1 MRRREFIIAVAGAA
15 LVPSLSHTQKPGQV
29 RHIGILVF
37 SQQDRL
43 VIEPCLRELQTL
55 GYVDGK
61 TVAIEY
67 RDAEGNYERLPELAA
82 ELVGLN
88 PDVIFSF
95 GGEQAPI
102 VKGATA
108 SIPIVVVVSNDP
120 VASGLVAS
128 LARPG
133 GNVTGVTYVHD
144 QLAGKTIEL
153 LREAAPWVSRVAILW
168 NPNHA
173 DAEFRETQRAARVLQ
188 VQLQS
193 LEVRESGDFEGAFQ
207 AAARERAEALIVA
220 GSRVLSLHRQ
230 QIGDF
235 AAKNRMVLV
244 GTPRWLLEA
253 GALLTYG
260 PNAAELNRRAATYV
274 DKILR
279 GAKPADLPM
288 QQPATFELAINL
300 KTARALGL
308 TIPPS
313 LLARADEVIE

>member
-1 MRRREFIIAVAGAA
+1 MKRREFIIALTAA
-15 LVPSLSHTQKPGQV
+15 AIVPSLSHAQKPRQV
-29 RHIGILVF
+29 RHIGILLF
-37 SQQDRL
+37 SQQDRV

-67 RDAEGNYERLPELAA
+67 KDAEGNYERLPGLAA
-82 ELVGLN
+82 ELVSLG

-102 VKGATA
+102 MKAATA

-120 VASGLVAS
+120 VASGLVVS

-153 LREAAPWVSRVAILW
+153 LKEAAPWVSRVAMLW

-173 DAEFRETQRAARVLQ
+173 DAEFRETQRAAPMLQ

-207 AAARERAEALIVA
+207 AAIRERAEALIVA
-220 GSRVLSLHRQ
+220 GSRILFLHRKR
-230 QIGDF
+230 IGDF
-235 AAKNRMVLV
+235 TAKNRVVLV
-244 GTPRWLLEA
+244 GTSKWLLEA
-253 GALLTYG
+253 GALLIYG
-260 PNAAELNRRAATYV
+260 ANAAELNRRAATYV
-274 DKILR
+274 HKILR

-288 QQPATFELAINL
+288 QQPATFELTINL
-300 KTARALGL
+300 KAAKAFGL
-308 TIPPS
+308 TIPPT
-313 LLARADEVIE
+313 LIARADEVIE

>member
-1 MRRREFIIAVAGAA
+1 MRRREFIIALAGAT
-15 LVPSLSHTQKPGQV
+15 LVPSLSQAQKLRQF
-29 RHIGILVF
+29 RHIGILLF
-37 SQQDRL
+37 SQQDRV
-43 VIEPCLRELQTL
+43 VIEPCLHELRTL

-61 TVAIEY
+61 TIAIEY
-67 RDAEGNYERLPELAA
+67 RDAEGNYERLRELAA
-82 ELVGLN
+82 ELVSLN

-95 GGEQAPI
+95 GGEQAPL
-102 VKGATA
+102 VKAATA

-120 VASGLVAS
+120 VASGLVPS

-173 DAEFRETQRAARVLQ
+173 DAEFRETQRAAPVLQ
-188 VQLQS
+188 IQLQS
-193 LEVRESGDFEGAFQ
+193 IEVREAGDFEGAFQ

-220 GSRVLSLHRQ
+220 GSRILSLHRQ

-235 AAKNRMVLV
+235 TAKNRIVLV

-288 QQPATFELAINL
+288 QQPATFELTINL
-300 KTARALGL
+300 KPAKTFGL
-308 TIPPS
+308 TIPPT

>member
-1 MRRREFIIAVAGAA
+1 MRRREFIVALTSAA
-15 LVPSLSHTQKPGQV
+15 ILPSLSRAQQPRRV
-29 RHIGILVF
+29 RRIGILLF
-37 SQQDRL
+37 AQQDQA
-43 VIEPCLRELQTL
+43 VIRPCLDELQTL

-82 ELVGLN
+82 ELVQLN

-95 GGEQAPI
+95 GGEQAPL
-102 VKGATA
+102 VKAATA

-173 DAEFRETQRAARVLQ
+173 DAEFRETRRAAPVLQ

-193 LEVRESGDFEGAFQ
+193 LEVRGDFEGAFQ
-207 AAARERAEALIVA
+207 AALRERAEALIVA
-220 GSRVLSLHRQ
+220 GSRILSLNRK

-235 AAKNRMVLV
+235 TAKNRLVLV
-244 GTPRWLLEA
+244 GTPKWLLEA

-260 PNAAELNRRAATYV
+260 PNAVELNRRAATYV

-288 QQPATFELAINL
+288 QQPATFDLTINL
-300 KTARALGL
+300 KSAKALGI
-308 TIPPS
+308 TVPPS

>member
-1 MRRREFIIAVAGAA
+1 
-15 LVPSLSHTQKPGQV
+15 
-29 RHIGILVF
+29 
-37 SQQDRL
+37 
-43 VIEPCLRELQTL
+43 
-55 GYVDGK
+55 
-61 TVAIEY
+61 
-67 RDAEGNYERLPELAA
+67 
-82 ELVGLN
+82 
-88 PDVIFSF
+88 VIFSF

-102 VKGATA
+102 VKAATA

-120 VASGLVAS
+120 VASELVAS

-153 LREAAPWVSRVAILW
+153 LKEAAPWVSRVAILW

-173 DAEFRETQRAARVLQ
+173 DAEFHETQRAAPLLQ

-207 AAARERAEALIVA
+207 AATRQRAEALIVV
-220 GSRVLSLHRQ
+220 GSRILLLHRQ

-235 AAKNRMVLV
+235 SAKNRIVLV
-244 GTPRWLLEA
+244 GTPRWLLDS

-260 PNAAELNRRAATYV
+260 PNAAELNRRAAAYV

-279 GAKPADLPM
+279 GAKLADLPM
-288 QQPATFELAINL
+288 QQPATFELSINL
-300 KTARALGL
+300 KSARSLGL
-308 TIPPS
+308 TLPPS
-313 LLARADEVIE
+313 LLAR

>member
-1 MRRREFIIAVAGAA
+1 MRRRNFISLLGVAAA
-15 LVPSLSHTQKPGQV
+15 AWPLAARAQQLGRV
-29 RHIGILVF
+29 RHIAILLF
-37 SQQDRL
+37 SQQDRM
-43 VIEPCLRELQTL
+43 VIAPCLHELQTL

-82 ELVGLN
+82 ELVRLS

-95 GGEQAPI
+95 GGEQAPL
-102 VKGATA
+102 VKAATA

-173 DAEFRETQRAARVLQ
+173 DAEFRETQRAAPVLQ
-188 VQLQS
+188 LQLQS

-207 AAARERAEALIVA
+207 AALRERAEALIVA
-220 GSRVLSLHRQ
+220 GSRILFLHRK

-235 AAKNRMVLV
+235 TARNRLVLV
-244 GTPRWLLEA
+244 GTPKWLLEA

-274 DKILR
+274 HKILR

-288 QQPATFELAINL
+288 QQPATFELTINL
-300 KTARALGL
+300 KAAKTLGL
-308 TIPPS
+308 TVPPS
-313 LLARADEVIE
+313 LLA